1 MGYDIYSLREDRD
14 KAEAYAKKSRNL
26 WIEEDGSYA
35 ATAPSTVYYRMN
47 IWGMGI
53 LRELN
58 EQLGV
63 GFLNEYLVD
72 NSGRV
77 IRSWECED
85 AAETLASKTDE
96 EILEVVKSVVAN
108 EEQIS
113 GDADEIQ
120 AWAKEV
126 RMWQEY
132 LLICSDLKGCEVL

>member
-14 KAEAYAKKSRNL
+14 KAAAYAKKSRNL

-35 ATAPSTVYYRMN
+35 VNAPSTVYYRMN

-77 IRSWECED
+77 IRNWECED
-85 AAETLASKTDE
+85 AAEILASKTDE
-96 EILEVVKSVVAN
+96 EILEVVASVVAN
-108 EEQIS
+108 EEQLNNP
-113 GDADEIQ
+113 DEIQ